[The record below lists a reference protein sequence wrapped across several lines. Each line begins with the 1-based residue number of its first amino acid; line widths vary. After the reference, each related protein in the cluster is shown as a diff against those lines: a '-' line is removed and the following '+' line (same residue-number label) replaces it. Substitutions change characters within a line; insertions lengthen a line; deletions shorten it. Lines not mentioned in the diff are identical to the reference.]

1 MALDY
6 AKILKEVEAI
16 NSSLKTSIK
25 HMPRWNRY
33 NAGDRIILLMLDIK
47 VSLKLVL
54 KGVNYELDNSE
65 LYNNLL
71 KLGIIIDDCLEDGS
85 LLLKGKYT
93 VIEPRTRLITKKFI
107 LSHLNDWV
115 SHIHI
120 GVSYKKIVR

>member
-33 NAGDRIILLMLDIK
+33 NAGNRIILLMLDIK

-93 VIEPRTRLITKKFI
+93 VIEPRTRLIIIIEEIQHII
-107 LSHLNDWV
+107 LQDGCNA
-115 SHIHI
+115 
-120 GVSYKKIVR
+120 

>member
-65 LYNNLL
+65 LYNNLI

-93 VIEPRTRLITKKFI
+93 VIEPRTRLITIIEEIQHII
-107 LSHLNDWV
+107 LQDGCNA
-115 SHIHI
+115 
-120 GVSYKKIVR
+120 

>member
-54 KGVNYELDNSE
+54 KG
-65 LYNNLL
+65 
-71 KLGIIIDDCLEDGS
+71 
-85 LLLKGKYT
+85 KYT
-93 VIEPRTRLITKKFI
+93 VIEPRIRLITIIEEIQHII
-107 LSHLNDWV
+107 LQDGCNA
-115 SHIHI
+115 
-120 GVSYKKIVR
+120 

>member
-1 MALDY
+1 MDKKVMVLDY

-16 NSSLKTSIK
+16 NSRLKTSIK

-93 VIEPRTRLITKKFI
+93 VIEPRTRLITIIEGIQHII
-107 LSHLNDWV
+107 LQDGCNA
-115 SHIHI
+115 
-120 GVSYKKIVR
+120 